1 MLKVYFEPIPTL
13 TRPPNEP
20 RARPG
25 RSERL
30 TSADLPQV
38 AELPASMVYLTSTET
53 RTLAGL
59 VLRTLAPEISIE
71 NSSCPLY
78 PGDDLYDTAG

>member
-1 MLKVYFEPIPTL
+1 
-13 TRPPNEP
+13 
-20 RARPG
+20 
-25 RSERL
+25 
-30 TSADLPQV
+30 
-38 AELPASMVYLTSTET
+38 MVYLTSTET